1 MHDLHPEY
9 IKKIILHISKKNTE
23 DPGEKLVKNLNNRS
37 KKGQQMAIN
46 HMKRHSVLLFIKGKL
61 DKQ

>member
-23 DPGEKLVKNLNNRS
+23 DDEIIELILYS
-37 KKGQQMAIN
+37 TAIN
-46 HMKRHSVLLFIKGKL
+46 HCF
-61 DKQ
+61 

>member
-23 DPGEKLVKNLNNRS
+23 DPGEKLVKT
-37 KKGQQMAIN
+37 
-46 HMKRHSVLLFIKGKL
+46 
-61 DKQ
+61 